1 MVKLQEAENQIVIA
15 DEVYDRRPSDSDL
28 LIAAIETHQAML
40 GCTPRWVAA
49 DAGFYS
55 AKNDAA
61 AKAKGV
67 KRVCVPN
74 RATKN
79 PERKRE
85 QKKIPG
91 AVGRKTPFLRRK
103 VASAFAGSSPCA
115 QTFTVEAR

>member
-1 MVKLQEAENQIVIA
+1 
-15 DEVYDRRPSDSDL
+15 
-28 LIAAIETHQAML
+28 
-40 GCTPRWVAA
+40 VAA

-79 PERKRE
+79 PERNGQKWPTGCEGRISVVKRRHGLNRSRD
-85 QKKIPG
+85 KGDTGMKRW
-91 AVGRKTPFLRRK
+91 VGRGVIADNLVNISRATAKHSKP
-103 VASAFAGSSPCA
+103 
-115 QTFTVEAR
+115 